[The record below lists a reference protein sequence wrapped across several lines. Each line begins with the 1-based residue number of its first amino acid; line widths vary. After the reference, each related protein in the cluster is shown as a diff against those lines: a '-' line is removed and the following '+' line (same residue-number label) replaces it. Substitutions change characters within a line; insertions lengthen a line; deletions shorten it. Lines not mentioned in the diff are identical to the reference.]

1 GSRARRSRPRSA
13 RGALARAGLARRARA
28 AGRGRPASAGAEATA
43 PRIGTRRG
51 RTAAGACHPGT
62 IPGPAPRRGT
72 SRGRRLARLRARGRA
87 GVRKRR
93 AARPSRDAPTHAERN
108 RARTG
113 GCGGQRP
120 AGGRARRGRG
130 TGGGRRDRLAARRG
144 VLARVAARVLLVR
157 LRVRRRVQQGEE
169 SDAIGAPR
177 TLALGQ
183 AAALVGAMQAGY
195 SAAQIITVFEA
206 PPAPDAQSVT
216 VSAIGALV
224 AAA

>member
-13 RGALARAGLARRARA
+13 RGALARAGLARRARR
-28 AGRGRPASAGAEATA
+28 AGCGRPASAGAEATD

-144 VLARVAARVLLVR
+144 GLAPTLGHATVVEGTPGRMTHIGWKLLLGLYLVVGGVATVVL
-157 LRVRRRVQQGEE
+157 
-169 SDAIGAPR
+169 
-177 TLALGQ
+177 
-183 AAALVGAMQAGY
+183 
-195 SAAQIITVFEA
+195 
-206 PPAPDAQSVT
+206 
-216 VSAIGALV
+216 
-224 AAA
+224 